1 LHAAVPDTDL
11 EQVLESGLM
20 DFHAISENQRKSRVS
35 KTVDLKVMVR
45 KDEFDGRSDTGKI
58 LF

>member
-1 LHAAVPDTDL
+1 
-11 EQVLESGLM
+11 M